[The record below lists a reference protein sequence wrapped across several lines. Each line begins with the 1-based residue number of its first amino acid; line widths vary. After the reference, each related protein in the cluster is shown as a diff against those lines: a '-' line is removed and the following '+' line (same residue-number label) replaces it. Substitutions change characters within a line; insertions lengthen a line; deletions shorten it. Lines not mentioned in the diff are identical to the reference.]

1 MSLLSHIFSSPNG
14 QGTFNSSENC
24 SLQASRVMHASGFP
38 LFYSKPLIATCEDHL
53 FSQITAALCPTIGNN
68 ITYLLT

>member
-1 MSLLSHIFSSPNG
+1 
-14 QGTFNSSENC
+14 
-24 SLQASRVMHASGFP
+24 MHASGFP

-53 FSQITAALCPTIGNN
+53 FSQKTVALCPTIGNN